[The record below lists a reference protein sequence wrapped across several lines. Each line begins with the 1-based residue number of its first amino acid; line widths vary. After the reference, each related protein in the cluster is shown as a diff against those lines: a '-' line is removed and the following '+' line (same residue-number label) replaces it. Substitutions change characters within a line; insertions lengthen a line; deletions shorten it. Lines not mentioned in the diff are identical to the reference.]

1 MGYFTWTDA
10 SKQPRKT
17 KSGDWRKS
25 DIIQYGE
32 FAKIVLPDN
41 TWIPVYRYDGY
52 GRFGEYEEIDVYD
65 VVVDMNKQHLKEIM
79 DGMLK
84 RHPNGFWG
92 AELYDIACA
101 YADDDED
108 GFEKAIGNRL
118 SKEPTYLH
126 LLREEWK
133 RLLGIAVSCEDDDN
147 DALPYPLKVTA
158 RRDFVKYADLH
169 PSYTTQ

>member
-10 SKQPRKT
+10 NKQPRKT

-32 FAKIVLPDN
+32 
-41 TWIPVYRYDGY
+41 Y
-52 GRFGEYEEIDVYD
+52 
-65 VVVDMNKQHLKEIM
+65 
-79 DGMLK
+79 
-84 RHPNGFWG
+84 
-92 AELYDIACA
+92 
-101 YADDDED
+101 
-108 GFEKAIGNRL
+108 
-118 SKEPTYLH
+118 
-126 LLREEWK
+126 
-133 RLLGIAVSCEDDDN
+133 DN